1 MFRVICFAFAVVL
14 AGAVPTPSRA
24 AEVDNLLPKETEFVV
39 QFNIQQLVESDI
51 VKRNYLPQFQKGFEN
66 KEVQKFLA
74 AIGLDPFR
82 DIEKMTIGLWGKP
95 SEKMNAVLLIRGR
108 FDIKKMS
115 ETADGYAKDKPD
127 MVSRIQEGEIDLI
140 EIKSK
145 QDDPNYIAMIDGKPI
160 IAGSDKKAVASA
172 AAVAEGAKP
181 ALSRELQALV
191 LKQDA
196 KASIFLC
203 GFTADKFTE
212 IPDDWAPLKNFGID
226 GDKIK
231 AGFLKMK
238 SFGLTV
244 NFGKE
249 VVVNA
254 KMGMKDPDSAD
265 DFSAEF
271 GKLAN
276 AAKLFLPVIT
286 ASSPE
291 NAGLIEDVS
300 KTLATSSKGND
311 VTLSLKISADAIEKS
326 IPVPKEKNKGKED
339 KDK

>member
-1 MFRVICFAFAVVL
+1 MFRVISFAFSVVL
-14 AGAVPTPSRA
+14 AGAVPMPSHA

-51 VKRNYLPQFQKGFEN
+51 VKKNYLPQFQKGFET
-66 KEVQKFLA
+66 KEAQKFLT

-95 SEKMNAVLLIRGR
+95 SEKMNAVLVIRGK

-115 ETADGYAKDKPD
+115 ETADSYAKDKPD
-127 MVSRIQEGEIDLI
+127 LVSRVQEGEINLI
-140 EIKSK
+140 EFKSDK
-145 QDDPNYIAMIDGKPI
+145 ENTNYIALIDGKPI
-160 IAGSDKKAVASA
+160 IAGSDKKLVAAA
-172 AAVAEGAKP
+172 AAVEDRAKP

-203 GFTADKFTE
+203 GFTGDKFTE
-212 IPDDWAPLKNFGID
+212 IPGDWAPLKNFGID

-326 IPVPKEKNKGKED
+326 IPVPKEKDKGKED